1 MRKPGFFTQTSKCLG
16 VMSFSPELEC
26 EHMIP
31 LDVSQYD
38 PNAQRCMCQLQTPAQ
53 RCECHLW
60 RGPYRSWSLPP
71 VANCTRMPTAGATCH
86 QPSKLPGVAI
96 RCTRATARARS
107 ALRVP
112 PVANHPGHRR
122 ALKVPPVASHPGHR
136 RQAEKPSPSHTATT
150 GLCARDQPSSDTT
163 SAPRL
168 HRCER

>member
-1 MRKPGFFTQTSKCLG
+1 MYRNTIQTHSAACANCRRLPSAASATCG
-16 VMSFSPELEC
+16 VVP
-26 EHMIP
+26 
-31 LDVSQYD
+31 
-38 PNAQRCMCQLQTPAQ
+38 TG
-53 RCECHLW
+53 
-60 RGPYRSWSLPP
+60 RGPYRPLPT
-71 VANCTRMPTAGATCH
+71 VRNSTRMPTAGATCH

-112 PVANHPGHRR
+112 PVASHPGHRR
-122 ALKVPPVASHPGHR
+122 ALRVPPVASHPGHR

-168 HRCER
+168 HRCARWPQLHLARSPLERGRCVEGASLKQL